1 MQDGVKDCGI
11 CSLLTIVRYY
21 NGNYSKEY
29 LRTITNTTKD
39 GVTAF
44 ALLEA
49 AKNIG
54 FDAVGVTGDALD
66 IAKKNLPCIAHVV
79 IQNKYKHFLVI
90 YKIDK
95 KNKVIML
102 ADPSQGLVKMNVS
115 DFEKMSTKV
124 FLFLKPNKKIPY
136 VKNESKVKNI
146 IYNFLSENKMSL
158 FIILILSFLYNII
171 SIMTSFNFQLIMNY
185 ALKYGSKYNLYII
198 FISML
203 ILYILKELLIYI
215 RNLVVNFISLK
226 LDYSLITSVY
236 SHILSLPYSYYRNR
250 PVGEVIMRIN
260 DLSELKDSVSQ
271 LIVTFL
277 LDIFLIIITLIFLY
291 MINFKLTLI
300 VIFVLILY
308 FLVTFIYNKFLFKMI
323 RLNKKDSSAVNTFMV
338 ESIEGVM
345 SIRGS
350 NAFLQFKDKFSSLY
364 NNFIISSYNF
374 FKKYNTLT
382 FLNNF
387 LISILIVVVITVGS
401 IFVID
406 GDMDS
411 SSIITYYSVLCF
423 FLEPVKNVA
432 NFDVVVKKSRI
443 SIERIEEL
451 LMVEEE
457 KILLDNQKIT
467 GKLKNILF
475 KDVTFSYDFKN
486 NVVNKLNLKIDEG
499 EKVVIY
505 GKSGSGK
512 STVAKILTRY
522 LDVERGKVFINGYDI
537 NDYNLWS
544 IREGITYVSQN
555 EFLLT
560 DTIYNNIN
568 MKGTRDA
575 EYIFDVCKMIGVDK
589 IVKFKNGGYNMIL
602 EENGSNI
609 SGGERERILLARA
622 FVRDSDVYILDES
635 FSEIDSLGEREI
647 LGKIFSKYK
656 DKMIIVIS
664 HRMDNNDLY
673 DRRICMEELWGN
685 VYKKLS
691 N

>member
-673 DRRICMEELWGN
+673 DRRICMEEL
-685 VYKKLS
+685 
-691 N
+691 

>member
-79 IQNKYKHFLVI
+79 IQNKYKHFLVV

-308 FLVTFIYNKFLFKMI
+308 FLVTFIYNKFLFKML

-350 NAFLQFKDKFSSLY
+350 NTFLQFKDKFSSLY

-374 FKKYNTLT
+374 FKKYNTLN

-387 LISILIVVVITVGS
+387 LISILIVVIITMGS

-406 GDMDS
+406 GNMDS

-673 DRRICMEELWGN
+673 DRRICMEEL
-685 VYKKLS
+685 
-691 N
+691 

>member
-102 ADPSQGLVKMNVS
+102 ADPSQGLVKMNVN

-146 IYNFLSENKMSL
+146 ICNFLNENKISL
-158 FIILILSFLYNII
+158 FIILLLSFLYNII
-171 SIMTSFNFQLIMNY
+171 SIMTSFNFQLIMSY

-203 ILYILKELLIYI
+203 ILYILKELLIYV

-226 LDYSLITSVY
+226 LDYSLITNVY
-236 SHILSLPYSYYRNR
+236 SHILNLPYSYYRNR

-277 LDIFLIIITLIFLY
+277 LDIFLIIITLVFLF

-300 VIFVLILY
+300 VIFTLILY
-308 FLVTFIYNKFLFKMI
+308 FLITFIYNKILFKML
-323 RLNKKDSSAVNTFMV
+323 RLNKTNSSAVNTFMV

-350 NAFLQFKDKFSSLY
+350 NTFLQFKDKFSSLY

-374 FKKYNTLT
+374 FKKYNTLN

-387 LISILIVVVITVGS
+387 LISILIVVIITMGS

-406 GDMDS
+406 GNMDS

-457 KILLDNQKIT
+457 KILLGNQKIT

-522 LDVERGKVFINGYDI
+522 LDIERDKVFINGYDI

-635 FSEIDSLGEREI
+635 FSEIDSLSEREI

-673 DRRICMEELWGN
+673 DRRICMEEL
-685 VYKKLS
+685 
-691 N
+691 

>member
-11 CSLLTIVRYY
+11 CSLLTIIRYY

-49 AKNIG
+49 AENIG

-185 ALKYGSKYNLYII
+185 ALKYSSKYNLYII

-215 RNLVVNFISLK
+215 RNLVVNFISFK

-277 LDIFLIIITLIFLY
+277 LDIFLIIFTLIFLF

-308 FLVTFIYNKFLFKMI
+308 FLVTFIYNKILFKVM

-350 NAFLQFKDKFSSLY
+350 NTFLQFKDKFSSLY

-374 FKKYNTLT
+374 FKKYNTLN

-387 LISILIVVVITVGS
+387 LISVLILVIITMGS
-401 IFVID
+401 TFVID
-406 GDMDS
+406 GNMDS

-656 DKMIIVIS
+656 DKTIIVIS

-673 DRRICMEELWGN
+673 DRKICMEEL
-685 VYKKLS
+685 
-691 N
+691 

>member
-54 FDAVGVTGDALD
+54 FDAVGVTGDVLD

-350 NAFLQFKDKFSSLY
+350 NTFLQFKDKFSSLY

-374 FKKYNTLT
+374 FKKYNTLN

-387 LISILIVVVITVGS
+387 LISILIVVIITMGS

-406 GDMDS
+406 GNMDS

-589 IVKFKNGGYNMIL
+589 IVKFKDGGYNMIL

-656 DKMIIVIS
+656 DKTIIVIS

-673 DRRICMEELWGN
+673 DRKICMEEL
-685 VYKKLS
+685 
-691 N
+691 

>member
-406 GDMDS
+406 GDMDT

-423 FLEPVKNVA
+423 FLDPVKNVA

-673 DRRICMEELWGN
+673 DRRICMEEL
-685 VYKKLS
+685 
-691 N
+691 

>member
-277 LDIFLIIITLIFLY
+277 LDIFLIIITLVFLFI
-291 MINFKLTLI
+291 INIKLTLI
-300 VIFVLILY
+300 VVFTLILY

-350 NAFLQFKDKFSSLY
+350 NTFLQFKDKFSSLY

-374 FKKYNTLT
+374 FKKYNTLN

-387 LISILIVVVITVGS
+387 LISILIVVIITMGS

-406 GDMDS
+406 GNMDS

-475 KDVTFSYDFKN
+475 KDVAFSYDFKN

-673 DRRICMEELWGN
+673 DRRICMEEL
-685 VYKKLS
+685 
-691 N
+691 

>member
-54 FDAVGVTGDALD
+54 FDAVGVTGDVLD

-95 KNKVIML
+95 KNKVVML
-102 ADPSQGLVKMNVS
+102 ADPSQGLVKMNVN

-146 IYNFLSENKMSL
+146 ICNFLNENKISL
-158 FIILILSFLYNII
+158 FIILLLSFLYNII
-171 SIMTSFNFQLIMNY
+171 SIMTSFNFQLIMSY

-203 ILYILKELLIYI
+203 ILYILKELLIYV

-226 LDYSLITSVY
+226 LDYSLITNVY
-236 SHILSLPYSYYRNR
+236 SHILNLPYSYYRNR

-277 LDIFLIIITLIFLY
+277 LDIFLIIITLVFLF

-300 VIFVLILY
+300 VIFTLILY
-308 FLVTFIYNKFLFKMI
+308 FLITFIYNKILFKML
-323 RLNKKDSSAVNTFMV
+323 RLNKTNSSAVNTFMV
-338 ESIEGVM
+338 ESIEGAM

-423 FLEPVKNVA
+423 FLDPVKNVA

-499 EKVVIY
+499 EKIVIY

-522 LDVERGKVFINGYDI
+522 LDIERGKVFINGYDI

-609 SGGERERILLARA
+609 SGGERERILLART
-622 FVRDSDVYILDES
+622 FVRDSDIYILDES
-635 FSEIDSLGEREI
+635 FSEIDSLSEREI

-656 DKMIIVIS
+656 DKTIIVIS
-664 HRMDNNDLY
+664 QRMDNNDLY
-673 DRRICMEELWGN
+673 DRKICMEEL
-685 VYKKLS
+685 
-691 N
+691 

>member
-350 NAFLQFKDKFSSLY
+350 NTFLQFKDKFSSLY

-374 FKKYNTLT
+374 FKKYNTLN

-387 LISILIVVVITVGS
+387 LISILIVVIITMGS

-406 GDMDS
+406 GNMDS

-622 FVRDSDVYILDES
+622 FVRDSDIYILDES

>member
-146 IYNFLSENKMSL
+146 IYNFLSESKMSL
-158 FIILILSFLYNII
+158 FIILILSFLYNLI

-215 RNLVVNFISLK
+215 RNLVVNFISFK

-260 DLSELKDSVSQ
+260 DLGELKDSVSQ

-277 LDIFLIIITLIFLY
+277 LDIFLIIITLIFLF

-308 FLVTFIYNKFLFKMI
+308 FWVTFIYNKILFKMM

-374 FKKYNTLT
+374 FKKYNILN

-387 LISILIVVVITVGS
+387 LISILIVVIITMGS
-401 IFVID
+401 TFVID
-406 GDMDS
+406 GNMDS

-432 NFDVVVKKSRI
+432 NFDQA
-443 SIERIEEL
+443 
-451 LMVEEE
+451 
-457 KILLDNQKIT
+457 DHPH
-467 GKLKNILF
+467 
-475 KDVTFSYDFKN
+475 
-486 NVVNKLNLKIDEG
+486 
-499 EKVVIY
+499 
-505 GKSGSGK
+505 
-512 STVAKILTRY
+512 
-522 LDVERGKVFINGYDI
+522 VF
-537 NDYNLWS
+537 
-544 IREGITYVSQN
+544 VS
-555 EFLLT
+555 E
-560 DTIYNNIN
+560 
-568 MKGTRDA
+568 
-575 EYIFDVCKMIGVDK
+575 
-589 IVKFKNGGYNMIL
+589 
-602 EENGSNI
+602 
-609 SGGERERILLARA
+609 
-622 FVRDSDVYILDES
+622 
-635 FSEIDSLGEREI
+635 
-647 LGKIFSKYK
+647 
-656 DKMIIVIS
+656 
-664 HRMDNNDLY
+664 
-673 DRRICMEELWGN
+673 
-685 VYKKLS
+685 
-691 N
+691 

>member
-54 FDAVGVTGDALD
+54 FDAVGVTGDVLD

-95 KNKVIML
+95 KNKVVML
-102 ADPSQGLVKMNVS
+102 ADPSQGLVKMNVN

-146 IYNFLSENKMSL
+146 ICNFLNENKISL
-158 FIILILSFLYNII
+158 FIILLLSFLYNII
-171 SIMTSFNFQLIMNY
+171 SIMTSFNFQLIMSY

-203 ILYILKELLIYI
+203 ILYILKELLIYV

-226 LDYSLITSVY
+226 LDYSLITNVY
-236 SHILSLPYSYYRNR
+236 SHILNLPYSYYRNR

-277 LDIFLIIITLIFLY
+277 LDIFLIIITLVFLF

-300 VIFVLILY
+300 VIFTLILY
-308 FLVTFIYNKFLFKMI
+308 FLITFIYNKILFKML
-323 RLNKKDSSAVNTFMV
+323 RLNKTDSSAVNTFMV
-338 ESIEGVM
+338 ESIEGAM

-423 FLEPVKNVA
+423 FLGPVKNVA

-486 NVVNKLNLKIDEG
+486 NVVNKLNLKIDGG
-499 EKVVIY
+499 EKIVIY

-522 LDVERGKVFINGYDI
+522 LDIERGKVFINGYDI

-622 FVRDSDVYILDES
+622 FVRDSDIYILDES
-635 FSEIDSLGEREI
+635 FSEIDSLSEREI

-656 DKMIIVIS
+656 DKTIIVIS

-673 DRRICMEELWGN
+673 DRKICMEEL
-685 VYKKLS
+685 
-691 N
+691 

>member
-308 FLVTFIYNKFLFKMI
+308 FLVTFIYNKFLFKML

-350 NAFLQFKDKFSSLY
+350 NTFLQFKDKFSSLY

-374 FKKYNTLT
+374 FKKYNTLN

-387 LISILIVVVITVGS
+387 LISILIVVIITMGS

-406 GDMDS
+406 GNMDS

-673 DRRICMEELWGN
+673 DRRICMEEL
-685 VYKKLS
+685 
-691 N
+691 

>member
-102 ADPSQGLVKMNVS
+102 ADPSQGLVKMNVN

-146 IYNFLSENKMSL
+146 ICNFLNENKISL
-158 FIILILSFLYNII
+158 FIILLLSFLYNII
-171 SIMTSFNFQLIMNY
+171 SIMTSFNFQLIMSY

-203 ILYILKELLIYI
+203 ILYILKELLIYV

-226 LDYSLITSVY
+226 LDYSLITNVY
-236 SHILSLPYSYYRNR
+236 SHILNLPYSYYRNR

-277 LDIFLIIITLIFLY
+277 LDIFLIIITLVFLF

-300 VIFVLILY
+300 VIFTLILY
-308 FLVTFIYNKFLFKMI
+308 FLITFIYNKILFKML
-323 RLNKKDSSAVNTFMV
+323 RLNKTNSSAVNTFMV

-350 NAFLQFKDKFSSLY
+350 NTFLQFKDKFSSLY

-374 FKKYNTLT
+374 FKKYNTLN

-387 LISILIVVVITVGS
+387 LISILIVVIITMGS

-406 GDMDS
+406 GNMDS

-499 EKVVIY
+499 EKIVIY

-522 LDVERGKVFINGYDI
+522 LDIERGKVFINGYDI

-622 FVRDSDVYILDES
+622 FVRDSDIYILDES
-635 FSEIDSLGEREI
+635 FSEIDSLSEREI

-656 DKMIIVIS
+656 DKTIIVIS

-673 DRRICMEELWGN
+673 DRKICMEELWKS

>member
-54 FDAVGVTGDALD
+54 FDAVGVTGDVLD
-66 IAKKNLPCIAHVV
+66 IANKNLPCIAHVV

-95 KNKVIML
+95 KNKVVML
-102 ADPSQGLVKMNVS
+102 ADPSQGLVKMNVN

-136 VKNESKVKNI
+136 VKSESRVKNI
-146 IYNFLSENKMSL
+146 IYNFLNENKKLL
-158 FIILILSFLYNII
+158 FIILLLSLLYNII

-185 ALKYGSKYNLYII
+185 ALRHGSKYNLYII

-226 LDYSLITSVY
+226 LDYSLITNVY

-260 DLSELKDSVSQ
+260 DLGELKDSVSQ

-277 LDIFLIIITLIFLY
+277 LDIFLIIITLIFLFI
-291 MINFKLTLI
+291 INFKLTLI
-300 VIFVLILY
+300 VVFTLILY
-308 FLVTFIYNKFLFKMI
+308 FLVTFIYNKFLFKML

-350 NAFLQFKDKFSSLY
+350 NTFLQFKDKFSSLY

-374 FKKYNTLT
+374 FKKYNTLN

-387 LISILIVVVITVGS
+387 LISILIVVIITMGS

-406 GDMDS
+406 GNMDS

-432 NFDVVVKKSRI
+432 NFDVVIKKSRI

-522 LDVERGKVFINGYDI
+522 LDIERDKVFINGYDI

-622 FVRDSDVYILDES
+622 FVRDSDIYILDES
-635 FSEIDSLGEREI
+635 FSEIDSLSEREI

-656 DKMIIVIS
+656 DKTIIVIS

-673 DRRICMEELWGN
+673 DRKICMEELWRS

>member
-54 FDAVGVTGDALD
+54 FDAVGVTGDVLD

-158 FIILILSFLYNII
+158 FITLILSFLYNII

-350 NAFLQFKDKFSSLY
+350 NTFLQFKDKFSSLY

-374 FKKYNTLT
+374 FKKYNTLN

-387 LISILIVVVITVGS
+387 LISILIVVIITMGS

-406 GDMDS
+406 GNMDS

-656 DKMIIVIS
+656 DKTIIVIS

-673 DRRICMEELWGN
+673 DRKICMEELWGN

>member
-146 IYNFLSENKMSL
+146 ICNFLNENKISL
-158 FIILILSFLYNII
+158 FIILLLSFLYNII
-171 SIMTSFNFQLIMNY
+171 SIMTSFNFQLIMSY

-203 ILYILKELLIYI
+203 ILYILKELLIYV

-350 NAFLQFKDKFSSLY
+350 NTFLQFKDKFSSLY

-374 FKKYNTLT
+374 FKKYNTLN

-387 LISILIVVVITVGS
+387 LVSILIVVIITMGS

-406 GDMDS
+406 GNMDS

-622 FVRDSDVYILDES
+622 FVRDSDIYILDES
-635 FSEIDSLGEREI
+635 FSEIDSLSEREI

-673 DRRICMEELWGN
+673 DRRICMEEL
-685 VYKKLS
+685 
-691 N
+691 

>member
-54 FDAVGVTGDALD
+54 FDAVGVTGDVLD

-95 KNKVIML
+95 KNKVVML
-102 ADPSQGLVKMNVS
+102 ADPSQGLVKMNVN

-146 IYNFLSENKMSL
+146 ICNFLNENKISL
-158 FIILILSFLYNII
+158 FIILLLSFLYNII
-171 SIMTSFNFQLIMNY
+171 SIMTSFNFQLIMSY

-203 ILYILKELLIYI
+203 ILYILKELLIYV

-226 LDYSLITSVY
+226 LDYSLITNVY
-236 SHILSLPYSYYRNR
+236 SHILNLPYSYYRNR

-277 LDIFLIIITLIFLY
+277 LDIFLIIITLVFLF

-300 VIFVLILY
+300 VIFTLILY
-308 FLVTFIYNKFLFKMI
+308 FLITFIYNKILFKML
-323 RLNKKDSSAVNTFMV
+323 RLNKTDSSAVNTFMV
-338 ESIEGVM
+338 ESIEGAM

-374 FKKYNTLT
+374 F
-382 FLNNF
+382 
-387 LISILIVVVITVGS
+387 
-401 IFVID
+401 
-406 GDMDS
+406 
-411 SSIITYYSVLCF
+411 
-423 FLEPVKNVA
+423 
-432 NFDVVVKKSRI
+432 
-443 SIERIEEL
+443 
-451 LMVEEE
+451 
-457 KILLDNQKIT
+457 
-467 GKLKNILF
+467 
-475 KDVTFSYDFKN
+475 
-486 NVVNKLNLKIDEG
+486 
-499 EKVVIY
+499 
-505 GKSGSGK
+505 
-512 STVAKILTRY
+512 
-522 LDVERGKVFINGYDI
+522 
-537 NDYNLWS
+537 
-544 IREGITYVSQN
+544 
-555 EFLLT
+555 
-560 DTIYNNIN
+560 
-568 MKGTRDA
+568 
-575 EYIFDVCKMIGVDK
+575 
-589 IVKFKNGGYNMIL
+589 
-602 EENGSNI
+602 
-609 SGGERERILLARA
+609 
-622 FVRDSDVYILDES
+622 
-635 FSEIDSLGEREI
+635 
-647 LGKIFSKYK
+647 
-656 DKMIIVIS
+656 
-664 HRMDNNDLY
+664 
-673 DRRICMEELWGN
+673 
-685 VYKKLS
+685 
-691 N
+691 

>member
-171 SIMTSFNFQLIMNY
+171 SIMTSFNFQLIMNC

-350 NAFLQFKDKFSSLY
+350 NTFLQFKDKFSSLY

-374 FKKYNTLT
+374 FKKYNTLN

-387 LISILIVVVITVGS
+387 LISILIVVIITMGS

-406 GDMDS
+406 GNMDS

-673 DRRICMEELWGN
+673 DRRICMEEL
-685 VYKKLS
+685 
-691 N
+691 